1 MVDTQFW
8 TWLLKEGGT
17 YVVVVVMLFGLSAGL
32 YKIVMY
38 VLSVWKEFEGR
49 RTSAYEKTAECVGE
63 IKAVAQATEK
73 NTATLNNHVGE
84 IHARLVSHGRAGR
97 RLVQGVKEMIPNDK
111 QSAHRHLDAAEED
124 FV

>member
-1 MVDTQFW
+1 MDTQFL

-17 YVVVVVMLFGLSAGL
+17 YAVVVVMLFALSAGL

-38 VLSVWKEFEGR
+38 VLAVWKEFEGR

-63 IKAVAQATEK
+63 IKSVAQATQQ
-73 NTATLNNHVGE
+73 NTATLNAHVGA
-84 IHARLVSHGRAGR
+84 IHERLAAHGRAGR
-97 RLVQGVKEMIPNDK
+97 RLVQGVKDLVPPDK
-111 QSAHRHLDAAEED
+111 IQAHRHLDAAEEE